1 MAANDARRTHCAGL
15 WRSFR
20 HTIHTVRSMPVI
32 ASASAF
38 LAGGRLLSRTT
49 EARSSE
55 RRSSGDEPQ
64 DPLYQ
69 AQKMESL
76 GRLTGG
82 VAHDFNNL
90 LTVVLGNA
98 AALRVNA
105 EARGDAEA

>member
-1 MAANDARRTHCAGL
+1 MDPKDARGGAGL
-15 WRSFR
+15 WQSFR
-20 HTIHTVRSMPVI
+20 GKFLTVRSMRFI
-32 ASASAF
+32 ASASDL
-38 LAGGRLLSRTT
+38 LAGGTLFSR
-49 EARSSE
+49 AKGPNSRE
-55 RRSSGDEPQ
+55 RRLSASEPQ

-105 EARGDAEA
+105 EARR